1 MNFKSVSIHYPSDA
15 AVRLYLNYA
24 ECHLTFFVCRSDD
37 KWKYVDVSE
46 WGSLTANVA
55 DISLNEL
62 EIFK

>member
-1 MNFKSVSIHYPSDA
+1 MNFKSVSIYYPSDA
-15 AVRLYLNYA
+15 AVRLYLNYS